1 MKSSNGSSRRG
12 CGKKHTK
19 MKTEN
24 LTKAYHSF
32 DFFFQELREAHT
44 DAVNSENQFAEIAL
58 FSLIEEA
65 VKLQTKLSVI
75 REAAAQADAG
85 KKKGR
90 K

>member
-1 MKSSNGSSRRG
+1 
-12 CGKKHTK
+12 

-44 DAVNSENQFAEIAL
+44 DAVNSENQFAEAAL
-58 FSLIEEA
+58 FSLLEEA
-65 VKLQTKLSVI
+65 VKLQTKLTVI
-75 REAAAQADAG
+75 RETATQANAV
-85 KKKGR
+85 KKKEA